1 MDYTPLVLK
10 NKGVA
15 CKIAKVKQIPGSD
28 EYEREYDE
36 SGNPVIESVFVRF
49 SNNTIADIEEHWG
62 GLEAWQETLEKLPV
76 STVRQTLS
84 FALKMSNTAVG
95 EAMLDGEVTNY
106 SNIIGVAWAIANGV
120 DPTAASRL
128 LEQSVAL
135 AEDQKRMLN
144 EAIVKQVR
152 IQASPGDSGTQPGR
166 KPTARTK
173 SSGTSA
179 QPK

>member
-15 CKIAKVKQIPGSD
+15 CKIIKVKQIPGSD
-28 EYEREYDE
+28 EYEREFDDA
-36 SGNPVIESVFVRF
+36 GNPVIESVFVRF

-62 GLEAWQETLEKLPV
+62 GLEVWQETLDKMPV

-84 FALKMSNTAVG
+84 FALKMSNVAVG
-95 EAMLDGEVTNY
+95 EAMIDGEITNY

-120 DPTAASRL
+120 DPSVASRL

-135 AEDQKRMLN
+135 AEDQRKTLN
-144 EAIVKQVR
+144 EAINRQVKV
-152 IQASPGDSGTQPGR
+152 QASPGDSGTQPGR

-173 SSGTSA
+173 SSGN
-179 QPK
+179 

>member
-10 NKGVA
+10 NKGVG
-15 CKIAKVKQIPGSD
+15 CKIAKVKPIPGTN

-36 SGNPVIESVFVRF
+36 SGNPAIESVFVRF
-49 SNNTIADIEEHWG
+49 SNNIIADIEEHWG
-62 GLEAWQETLEKLPV
+62 GLDAWQESLEKMPV
-76 STVRQTLS
+76 STVRKTLS
-84 FALKMSNTAVG
+84 FALKMDSVAVG

-135 AEDQKRMLN
+135 AEDQKKMLN
-144 EAIVKQVR
+144 EAIVKQVGK
-152 IQASPGDSGTQPGR
+152 QASPGDSGTQPGPKR
-166 KPTARTK
+166 AARTK
-173 SSGTSA
+173 SSGN
-179 QPK
+179 